1 MYPVAVGYR
10 RWPPRRDTCP
20 LVPSVTWDGRPG
32 GGCSTCPLPPRTYF
46 KGGDHIMSRVYR
58 RLKETASRVKRELM
72 VYQLLLRDSRTPRAA
87 KLLLAAAVAY
97 ALSPIDL
104 IPDFIPVLGFVDD
117 FIIVPGLVLLA
128 LKLVPTDVVRDCR
141 MRAGFA

>member
-1 MYPVAVGYR
+1 
-10 RWPPRRDTCP
+10 
-20 LVPSVTWDGRPG
+20 
-32 GGCSTCPLPPRTYF
+32 
-46 KGGDHIMSRVYR
+46 MSRMYR
-58 RLKETASRVKRELM
+58 WLKEHASRVKRELK
-72 VYQLLLRDSRTPRAA
+72 VYRLLLRDSRTPRVA